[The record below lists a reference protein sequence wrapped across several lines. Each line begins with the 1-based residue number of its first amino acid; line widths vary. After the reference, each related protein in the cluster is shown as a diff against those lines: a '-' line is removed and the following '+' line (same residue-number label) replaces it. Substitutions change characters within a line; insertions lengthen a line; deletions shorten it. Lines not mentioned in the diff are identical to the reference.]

1 MLLEAMNGQ
10 RIHFHRANG
19 DLSAAGLRAL
29 ALLLLP

>member
-10 RIHFHRANG
+10 RIHLHTADG
-19 DLSAAGLRAL
+19 DLSPVGLRAL

>member
-10 RIHFHRANG
+10 RIH
-19 DLSAAGLRAL
+19 LSTAGSDFSPAGLRAL

>member
-10 RIHFHRANG
+10 RIHFDTANG
-19 DLSAAGLRAL
+19 DLTPAGLRAL